1 MDTKYGY
8 NTIWEANTSKLNNS
22 GCGQIMEMASIQ
34 TPETYNKLIIPTT
47 VK

>member
-22 GCGQIMEMASIQ
+22 GCGQIMEYQ
-34 TPETYNKLIIPTT
+34 VYRHQRHNKLIIPTT